1 MTHLPEKALLTV
13 KEVSTYFGV
22 TSRTIRN
29 WIKSGKLRWIKKAG
43 TLRIYR
49 DSVLEQSEE

>member
-29 WIKSGKLRWIKKAG
+29 WIKSGQLRWIKKAG